1 MKAGGGETPAPKG
14 KGLGGEKLNT
24 EKLKAEKLDA
34 AGLKAAGLKAAGLNI
49 LAVDTTSDFLSL
61 AVMKG
66 GVPGDAPYEA
76 LGRRMARE
84 ILPRIDALLK
94 GAGLKAD
101 ELDLLL
107 VARGPGSFTGTR
119 IGMGVAQTFAQVLE
133 IPLLGVDTLTLLA
146 AQTDPGESRPFHVAL
161 NCARD
166 EVYHARF
173 RWKDGIAQMEGAI
186 ALRRLETLA
195 PEIGDAPV
203 MLRRFGKEDGRAP
216 GNHTAARPAANSR
229 DPDTERRFAALN
241 EMSPVHPRPD
251 GKRLLAVGG
260 PRFLARREGP
270 WPPVLPLYL
279 KSEAFRTWKGRP

>member
-1 MKAGGGETPAPKG
+1 MK
-14 KGLGGEKLNT
+14 
-24 EKLKAEKLDA
+24 D
-34 AGLKAAGLKAAGLNI
+34 
-49 LAVDTTSDFLSL
+49 
-61 AVMKG
+61 

-94 GAGLKAD
+94 GAGLKAG

-119 IGMGVAQTFAQVLE
+119 IGMGVAQTFAQVLD

-146 AQTDPGESRPFHVAL
+146 AQTDPSASRPFHVAL

-173 RWKDGIAQMEGAI
+173 RWRDGLPEMEGEI
-186 ALRRLETLA
+186 ALRQLETLA
-195 PEIGDAPV
+195 PEIGGAPV
-203 MLRRFGKEDGRAP
+203 MLRRFGREDGRAL
-216 GNHTAARPAANSR
+216 GNGTAARPPR
-229 DPDTERRFAALN
+229 DPDTEARFAALN
-241 EMSPVHPRPD
+241 QVSPCHPRPD
-251 GKRLLAVGG
+251 GERLLAVGV

-270 WPPVLPLYL
+270 WPPVVPLYL
-279 KSEAFRTWKGRP
+279 KPEAFRAWKAKP

>member
-1 MKAGGGETPAPKG
+1 MKAGGTETSAAKE
-14 KGLGGEKLNT
+14 KGLGAKKLNT
-24 EKLKAEKLDA
+24 ENLKAGNLNTER
-34 AGLKAAGLKAAGLNI
+34 LNI

-61 AVMKG
+61 AVMKDG
-66 GVPGDAPYEA
+66 APGDAPYEA

-94 GAGLKAD
+94 GAGLKAGD
-101 ELDLLL
+101 LDLLL

-146 AQTDPGESRPFHVAL
+146 AQTDPAESRPFHVVL

-173 RWKDGIAQMEGAI
+173 RWRDGVAEMEGAI
-186 ALRRLETLA
+186 TLRQLETLA
-195 PEIGDAPV
+195 PEIGGAPV
-203 MLRRFGKEDGRAP
+203 MLRRFGREDGRILENETVAKP
-216 GNHTAARPAANSR
+216 VINPRG
-229 DPDTERRFAALN
+229 DPDTETRFAALN
-241 EMSPVHPRPD
+241 QVSPCHPRPD
-251 GKRLLAVGG
+251 GKRLLAVGV
-260 PRFLARREGP
+260 PRFLAHREGP

-279 KSEAFRTWKGRP
+279 KSEAFRTWQERA